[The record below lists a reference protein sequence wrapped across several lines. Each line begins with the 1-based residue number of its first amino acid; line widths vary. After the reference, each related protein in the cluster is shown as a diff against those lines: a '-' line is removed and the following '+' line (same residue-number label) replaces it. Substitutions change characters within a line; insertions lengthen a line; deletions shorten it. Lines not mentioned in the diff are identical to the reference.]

1 MKTYDQKLQFVQLRA
16 EGRSYS
22 YIGKELGIS
31 KDTCSNWEAE
41 LKSEIVANEQESLR
55 DLYLAYSMTR
65 KARIKRLGNTLNR
78 IENAL
83 ESKDLRELPTERLLE
98 YRLRYGEALLTDFVD
113 LSSHRAKT
121 KGIRGEDIL
130 EELATLV
137 NRLRSGEVTIDQA
150 SKEGQIIGNM
160 LKAYEAT
167 ELRDK
172 VEEIQA
178 VIRGRK

>member
-1 MKTYDQKLQFVQLRA
+1 MKTYDQKLQFIQLRA
-16 EGRSYS
+16 EGHPYS

-31 KDTCSNWEAE
+31 KDTCSNWEVE
-41 LKSEIVANEQESLR
+41 LKTEITKNEQEALQE
-55 DLYLAYSMTR
+55 LYQSYSMTR

-78 IENAL
+78 IEDAL
-83 ESKDLRELPTERLLE
+83 ASKDLTRLPTEKLLE
-98 YRLRYGEALLTDFVD
+98 YRLRYSEVLVADFVD

-121 KGIRGEDIL
+121 KGIEGADIL

-137 NRLRSGEVTIDQA
+137 NRLRSGEVTADQA
-150 SKEGQIIGNM
+150 NREGQIIGNM

-172 VEEIQA
+172 VDELQA
-178 VIRGRK
+178 IIKRRK